1 MTVNIDNILSSISSS
16 YKSSGVVNDL
26 DLSKVQLLTLRQ
38 VKWIKC
44 IVKSGKLTEKIRNT
58 FLQNLKPVAKNAVAE
73 DNQSEEDDS
82 RADKLKRAAMERA
95 AMKRAGMETV
105 GMKRAA
111 MKRVAMKRAE
121 ITFTEEVEAMTVEQV
136 ELRGRPFN
144 F

>member
-38 VKWIKC
+38 VKWIRC

-82 RADKLKRAAMERA
+82 RADKESSD
-95 AMKRAGMETV
+95 GES
-105 GMKRAA
+105 GN
-111 MKRVAMKRAE
+111 
-121 ITFTEEVEAMTVEQV
+121 EESGDGDSGDEESGDEKSGHEKSSDHVY
-136 ELRGRPFN
+136 RGSGGDDG
-144 F
+144 